1 MEFYDN
7 IIGVVEE
14 KVAARERDEAEILRL
29 KNELDTLIEEWN
41 ILDEGVKVLAGVSDE
56 NIKKVLG
63 FVSGVINKTLAEIFK
78 SDTRKID
85 FIFKTYRDV
94 HSHILIQLTN
104 SHGVT
109 LDMNLQTGTGLK
121 QIVSALF
128 TICLIEIRKGRRL
141 VIFDERFSGLHKEAK
156 AILVEI
162 LKIFAEGGF
171 QFIFVEYSLNNL
183 GKIYNIEKPGTAAVA
198 YALEDREYSDDDVF
212 IFSGAD
218 LSVLDKD
225 YKEENTEDDDLE
237 KVEIIG

>member
-7 IIGVVEE
+7 IIGTVEE
-14 KVAARERDEAEILRL
+14 KVNTRRRDEEEIKRL
-29 KNELDTLIEEWN
+29 QKELDTLIADWET
-41 ILDEGVKVLAGVSDE
+41 LQEGVTLLTGVSDE
-56 NIKKVLG
+56 NIRKVLD
-63 FVSGVINKTLAEIFK
+63 FTSSIINKTLAEVFK
-78 SDTRKID
+78 SDTRKIN
-85 FIFKTYRDV
+85 FLFKRYREI
-94 HSHILIQLTN
+94 HSHIVIQLVN
-104 SHGVT
+104 GHGTV

-183 GKIYNIEKPGTAAVA
+183 GKIYNIEKPGNVATA
-198 YALEDREYSDDDVF
+198 YALDGREYNDDDVF

-218 LSVLDKD
+218 LDILDEN
-225 YKEENTEDDDLE
+225 YKEDSDEEDGIE
-237 KVEIIG
+237 SVEVIG